1 MKIEDLDNYCL
12 KVTEKYM
19 RNYYSANAQLI
30 KNETTEYEI
39 VKGLEIPTSVSPIK
53 ITNFFSTGD
62 DIYGIYVEYLNENIE
77 YETAEVNFE
86 TPITIKLV
94 TGNSDVSRTSICTLE
109 LVEK

>member
-19 RNYYSANAQLI
+19 RYYYSAKAQLI

-39 VKGLEIPTSVSPIK
+39 TQGLEIPTSVSSIK
-53 ITNFFSTGD
+53 ITNLFSTGNEV
-62 DIYGIYVEYLNENIE
+62 YGIYVEFVNKNFEIE
-77 YETAEVNFE
+77 TVEVNFE
-86 TPITIKLV
+86 TPVTIEL
-94 TGNSDVSRTSICTLE
+94 TEGNNDIYRTSICTLE